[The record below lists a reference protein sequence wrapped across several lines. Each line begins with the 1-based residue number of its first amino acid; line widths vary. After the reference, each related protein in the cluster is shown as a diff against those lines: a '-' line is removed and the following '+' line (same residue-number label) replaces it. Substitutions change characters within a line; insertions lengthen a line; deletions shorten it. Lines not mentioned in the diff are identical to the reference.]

1 MSDNFENPYE
11 GENYE
16 EDYGDNGENE
26 EEDAGS
32 EADDFIVRKDEQEE
46 EDDEEGD
53 DDDEEGEEGKK
64 KVSKRKNDDDESDE
78 EEEEEEEI
86 LPVNIDSQH
95 LVGKKSLAHYREL
108 KGSERK
114 TIPILRKF
122 EKVLLITTRV
132 KQLNNGAKTK
142 IPRSKLKST
151 DSIKIAEQELE
162 ERVIPNKILRVQP
175 LAKTY
180 EILDISYFKYI
191 DRD

>member
-1 MSDNFENPYE
+1 MSDNFENQFE
-11 GENYE
+11 EDNYE
-16 EDYGDNGENE
+16 DEFDENE
-26 EEDAGS
+26 DEDEGS
-32 EADDFIVRKDEQEE
+32 DADEFIVRKDEE
-46 EDDEEGD
+46 EEGD
-53 DDDEEGEEGKK
+53 DDEAEDDDDEDGEEGKK
-64 KVSKRKNDDDESDE
+64 KVTKRKNNDDSDDESE
-78 EEEEEEEI
+78 EEELI
-86 LPVNIDSQH
+86 PVNIETQQF
-95 LVGKKSLAHYREL
+95 VGKKSLAHFREL

-151 DSIKIAEQELE
+151 DSIKIAEQELA

-180 EILDISYFKYI
+180 EILDISYFKYV